1 MDSIPFLSQISPKI
15 WITPSSLKY
24 SIDKVYFGKYLDL
37 FVLTLELILLINII
51 NINVLTLE
59 LILLINIININVLTV
74 DIRINIKNDIG
85 NNSPMIYSFPS
96 ENNRNERSDLI

>member
-1 MDSIPFLSQISPKI
+1 M
-15 WITPSSLKY
+15 
-24 SIDKVYFGKYLDL
+24 
-37 FVLTLELILLINII
+37 LTLELILLIKLINII
-51 NINVLTLE
+51 NINVLTL
-59 LILLINIININVLTV
+59 